1 MSKLLLVEDDQ
12 SIVSSLSDYLGN
24 EGFKIE
30 NAPGQKEAI
39 EKLDSDQY
47 DIALV
52 DIQLSNGNGFSVC
65 SAIKERGTMPVIFLT
80 ASDDEYS
87 VVAGLDMGADDYIS
101 KPFRPRELLS
111 RINSVLRITKN
122 TQNIISYLDLVVDTN
137 QATVSKN
144 GKEILLS
151 AMEYKL
157 LLVFLRNKGIVLSRR
172 RLLELLWDTTGEFIN
187 DNTLTVYMKRLRD
200 KIETNP
206 QEPEIIITFVG
217 LAIRWVDMDFIRNK
231 EVKRQI
237 VVSSILILFWG
248 GIGIIVDSKAVWI
261 VLSAII
267 SSSAVSLFF
276 TYQRYKKIADFVCIL
291 IGCYMEM
298 KKFLL
303 GSFKKVSYLF
313 YMMKYPR

>member
-39 EKLDSDQY
+39 EKLDNDQY

-111 RINSVLRITKN
+111 RINSVLRRTKN

-206 QEPEIIITFVG
+206 QEPEIIITVRGLGYKVG
-217 LAIRWVDMDFIRNK
+217 
-231 EVKRQI
+231 
-237 VVSSILILFWG
+237 
-248 GIGIIVDSKAVWI
+248 
-261 VLSAII
+261 
-267 SSSAVSLFF
+267 
-276 TYQRYKKIADFVCIL
+276 
-291 IGCYMEM
+291 
-298 KKFLL
+298 
-303 GSFKKVSYLF
+303 
-313 YMMKYPR
+313 